1 MSESRLHSLDDPIVI
16 TGIGVIASLG
26 TDRETVWRRCRAGE
40 SGVRRLDGLLGI
52 PDGLLIG
59 APVEVQPDAPRRMR
73 VTSLCQTA
81 AAEAVD
87 DAGLEF
93 DRLDLDR
100 FGCAIG
106 GHMGDTGYV
115 ERHFGMYDDSQPDAI
130 PWWAQWMPNTT
141 CVEVANRYGLRGPRI
156 CHSTACATG
165 LIEILAGVRAIQ
177 DHQCDIALVGSGDY
191 FHPLFAAGFAQ
202 MRVLADHEDPTQA
215 CRPFDI
221 ARNGFVMGEGAAILV
236 VERLSHAMRRGAPHI
251 YAQFLGSAMHAEAHH
266 VTSLDEECQALAHL
280 IQQTLKNSGLTPS
293 DIDYINVHGTGTQ
306 QNDVVE
312 TRAIRRA
319 MGPAADRLCVSA
331 TKSML
336 GHLVN
341 ASGSVELAIMALALR
356 DGFAHPTANLTHP
369 DPQCD
374 LDCVPLVGRKRDI
387 EHALKVSVAFGGH
400 LVATAL
406 RRWPNAQARE
416 NPLAA

>member
-1 MSESRLHSLDDPIVI
+1 
-16 TGIGVIASLG
+16 
-26 TDRETVWRRCRAGE
+26 
-40 SGVRRLDGLLGI
+40 LLCI

-59 APVEVQPDAPRRMR
+59 APAQVDPDVPRRMK

-87 DAGLEF
+87 DARLDFG
-93 DRLDLDR
+93 RLDLDR

-115 ERHFGMYDDSQPDAI
+115 ESLFGLYQDQEPESI
-130 PWWAQWMPNTT
+130 PWWAQWMPNTS
-141 CVEVANRYGLRGPRI
+141 CVAVANRFGLRGPRI

-165 LIEILAGVRAIQ
+165 LIEILAGVRAIR
-177 DHQCDIALVGSGDY
+177 DGQCDIALVGSGDY

-202 MRVLADHEDPTQA
+202 MRVLAEHDDPPKA

-221 ARNGFVMGEGAAILV
+221 ARNGFVMGEGAAIMV
-236 VERLSHAMRRGAPHI
+236 IERLSHARRRGAPHI
-251 YAQFLGSAMHAEAHH
+251 YAEFLGSAMHAEAHH
-266 VTSLDEECQALAHL
+266 VTSLDEECAALAHL
-280 IQQTLKNSGLTPS
+280 IEHTLQKSQLAPS
-293 DIDYINVHGTGTQ
+293 DIDYINVHGTGTL

-319 MGPAADRLCVSA
+319 LGPSADKLCVSA

-341 ASGSVELAIMALALR
+341 ASGSVELALTALSLR

-369 DPQCD
+369 DPECD
-374 LDCVPLVGRKRDI
+374 LDCVPLVGRPCAM

-400 LVATAL
+400 LVATVL
-406 RRWPNAQARE
+406 RRWPEAQARE
-416 NPLAA
+416 ITLAA